1 MNTRTRHS
9 LSIDTI
15 ETLVSRREGI
25 TWREYAEQ
33 LGYAKTYAATLNK
46 ASRGVPGAMTLAAEN
61 ILRAKLGLDVIET
74 KPAQVCPSCLAEGR
88 GMIVHGEGVDCHGK
102 PVARVVI
109 VSGKPRNRKKYHR
122 PCLDDAEYARFLE
135 WRRNA

>member
-1 MNTRTRHS
+1 MSVTDSVEKVLTATTFAVLERKNGNSWRALGES
-9 LSIDTI
+9 L
-15 ETLVSRREGI
+15 
-25 TWREYAEQ
+25 
-33 LGYAKTYAATLNK
+33 
-46 ASRGVPGAMTLAAEN
+46 GVPHGILHAIGTGAYSHVSWLT
-61 ILRAKLGLDVIET
+61 IRKVCVRLGLDDPGDVVHAL
-74 KPAQVCPSCLAEGR
+74 PCPDCGSAHTGR
-88 GMIVHGEGVDCHGK
+88 CHGK